1 MNDQAD
7 YTSGAADRALTVP
20 ICIIAA
26 ILVAAAAYYA
36 SSIFAPL
43 AVALFIMALVWPV
56 QRVLQA
62 RMPQLIALFLT
73 MIATIAVGVV
83 FASVVVWAVGR
94 VGRSVMMDYAR
105 YELFY
110 LGFADWLE
118 AQGVSIAGI
127 WADHFD
133 GAWMMGMARYLGSRV
148 QTTLVFWIIAFTYL
162 LLGLLEVGDMRRK
175 IAAMKNPETAR
186 ILMDGARIIAAQY
199 RRYLMVRTMM
209 SALTGVLVWIFAKA
223 VGLPFAEEWG
233 VIAFALNYI
242 PFIGPFF
249 ATLLPTLLAMTTF
262 ETWQAVILVFLCLNA
277 IQFIVGSYIEPRV
290 AGNVLSVSPTLVLF
304 VIFFWT
310 LLWGLLGTLLAMPIT
325 IAILTFCSLHP
336 RSRWLADLL
345 GSPPKEDP
353 SPP

>member
-1 MNDQAD
+1 MTDEARQRSD
-7 YTSGAADRALTVP
+7 GADRALTVP
-20 ICIIAA
+20 LCMIAA
-26 ILVAAAAYYA
+26 IMVAVAAYYA
-36 SSIFAPL
+36 SSVFAPL
-43 AVALFIMALVWPV
+43 AVALFIMALVWPL
-56 QRVLQA
+56 QRLLQSH
-62 RMPQLIALFLT
+62 MPHLLALLLT
-73 MIATIAVGVV
+73 MIATIAIGMG
-83 FASVVVWAVGR
+83 FASVVAWAVGR
-94 VGRSVMMDYAR
+94 VGRSVMMDFSR

-110 LGFADWLE
+110 LSFADWLE
-118 AQGVSIAGI
+118 LRGVSIAGI

-133 GAWMMGMARYLGSRV
+133 GAWMMSMARYFGSRV

-162 LLGLLEVGDMRRK
+162 LLGLLEVGDIRRK
-175 IAAMKNPETAR
+175 ITAMKNPEAAD
-186 ILMDGARIIAAQY
+186 ILIEGTRIIAAQY

-209 SALTGVLVWIFAKA
+209 SALTGALVWVFAKA

-262 ETWQAVILVFLCLNA
+262 ETWQAVILVFLCLNV

-310 LLWGLLGTLLAMPIT
+310 FLWGLLGTLLAMPIT

-336 RSRWLADLL
+336 RSRWLTDLL
-345 GSPPKEDP
+345 GSPPKEVPP
-353 SPP
+353 SG

>member
-1 MNDQAD
+1 LQLAINSFALEAENDFLE
-7 YTSGAADRALTVP
+7 AAKLGGTHVEDFNFPVFRLGMMLVHFVQIAGEECRLRLTPGV
-20 ICIIAA
+20 
-26 ILVAAAAYYA
+26 
-36 SSIFAPL
+36 
-43 AVALFIMALVWPV
+43 
-56 QRVLQA
+56 RK
-62 RMPQLIALFLT
+62 
-73 MIATIAVGVV
+73 AVGL
-83 FASVVVWAVGR
+83 AITAQER
-94 VGRSVMMDYAR
+94 
-105 YELFY
+105 
-110 LGFADWLE
+110 LGHT
-118 AQGVSIAGI
+118 I
-127 WADHFD
+127 
-133 GAWMMGMARYLGSRV
+133 LG
-148 QTTLVFWIIAFTYL
+148 TGHL

-175 IAAMKNPETAR
+175 IAAMRNREAAR
-186 ILMDGARIIAAQY
+186 ILMDGTQIIAAQY

-209 SALTGVLVWIFAKA
+209 SALTGALVWVFAKV

-310 LLWGLLGTLLAMPIT
+310 FLWGLLGTLLAMPIT

-345 GSPPKEDP
+345 GSPPKEAP
-353 SPP
+353 G